1 MTAVLSVGA
10 AEHESFVAARGIMTA
25 ITQSV
30 DLDRRG
36 RVAVLTVDNPPV
48 NALSQHV
55 RQGLRDG
62 LAQAVADPE
71 ARAILIVCAG
81 RTFIAGA
88 DITEFGKPP
97 KEPPL
102 HEVLDRIEGS
112 PKPVIAAI
120 HGTALGGGL
129 EVTLA
134 CHYRVGARAAR
145 FGLPEVKLGILPG
158 AGGTQR
164 LPRVVGVAK
173 ALQMI
178 TSGDPITAAE
188 ALEQGLIDEIVDGDL
203 TAAGVAFA
211 EKVLNE
217 HRPLRKIRDMDDK
230 VAAARGKPE
239 IFAEFRKSIARQT
252 RGFRAPEGCVK
263 AVEAAV
269 NLPFAEGLK
278 RERELFLELINSPE
292 SKAQRYFFF
301 AEREAAKIPDVP
313 AETPAKDIKKAAVIG
328 AGTMGGGIAMN
339 FANVGIP
346 VTVVEVNQEAL
357 DRGLGIVRKNY
368 EATASRGRLT
378 PADVEKRMGL
388 IQGTTDWNAV
398 GDADI
403 VIEAVFEEMP
413 IKKEV
418 FAKLDGLA
426 KADAVLATN
435 TSTLDVDEI
444 ASATKRPESV
454 IGTHFFSPANVMRL
468 LENVRGAKTWKT
480 AVATAMAMGRRINK
494 VPVLVGV
501 CYGFVGN
508 RMLHQRGQQAEKLIL
523 EGAAPHQVDKVLT
536 DFGFP
541 MGPFA
546 MGDLAGL
553 DVGWRIRKGRGV
565 KSPVAD
571 RICELGRF
579 GQKTGSGYFKYEKGD
594 RTPIPDAEVEK
605 IIVDVSTQMG
615 ITRRAI
621 SDQEILQRLL
631 YPMVNEGAKILEEK
645 IAIRASDIDVIWVYG
660 YGWPVY
666 RGGPMF
672 WADQIGLRALRDKM
686 VEFQKASGD
695 AFWAPAQL
703 LNRLADE
710 GKGFT
715 GQA

>member
-1 MTAVLSVGA
+1 
-10 AEHESFVAARGIMTA
+10 MTA
-25 ITQSV
+25 ITPSV

-36 RVAVLTVDNPPV
+36 RIAVLTINNPPV

-62 LAQAVADPE
+62 VTQAIAD
-71 ARAILIVCAG
+71 AAVGAIVITCAG

-97 KEPPL
+97 REPGL
-102 HEVLDRIEGS
+102 HEVLDLIESS
-112 PKPVIAAI
+112 PKPVVAAV

-134 CHYRVGARAAR
+134 CHYRVGVRTAR
-145 FGLPEVKLGILPG
+145 FGLPEVKLGLLPG
-158 AGGTQR
+158 AGGTRR
-164 LPRVVGVAK
+164 LPRVVGVEK

-178 TSGDPITAAE
+178 VSGEPIGADAA
-188 ALEQGLIDEIVDGDL
+188 LNHGLIDAIVDGDL

-211 EKVLNE
+211 EKILSE
-217 HRPLRKIRDMDDK
+217 RRPLKKIRDLDDK
-230 VAAARGKPE
+230 LAAARGKPE
-239 IFAEFRKSIARQT
+239 VFADFRKSVARQT
-252 RGFRAPEGCVK
+252 RGFRAPESCIK

-269 NLPFAEGLK
+269 NLPFDQGIK
-278 RERELFLELINSPE
+278 RERELFVELLNSPE

-313 AETPAKDIKKAAVIG
+313 ADTPPREIKTAAVIG

-339 FANVGIP
+339 FANAGIP
-346 VTVVEVNQEAL
+346 VTVVEVTKEAL
-357 DRGLGIVRKNY
+357 DRGLAVVRKNY

-378 PADVEKRMGL
+378 AADVEKRMGL
-388 IQGTTDWNAV
+388 ITGTTDFKAV
-398 GDADI
+398 ADADI

-418 FAKLDGLA
+418 FAKLDA
-426 KADAVLATN
+426 ICKPDAVLATN

-454 IGTHFFSPANVMRL
+454 VGTHFFSPANVMRL
-468 LENVRGAKTWKT
+468 LENVRGAKSSKT
-480 AVATAMAMGRRINK
+480 AIATAMAVGRRIGK

-508 RMLHQRGQQAEKLIL
+508 RMLHQRGLQAEKLIL
-523 EGAAPHQVDKVLT
+523 EGAAPHQVDRVLT

-546 MGDLAGL
+546 MSDLAGL

-565 KSPVAD
+565 KAPVAD

-579 GQKTGSGYFKYEKGD
+579 GQKTGAGYFKYEKGD
-594 RTPIPDAEVEK
+594 RTPIPDLEVEK
-605 IIVDVSTQMG
+605 VIVDVATSMG

-621 SDQEILQRLL
+621 SGEEILQRLL
-631 YPMVNEGAKILEEK
+631 YPMVNEGAKILDEK
-645 IAIRASDIDVIWVYG
+645 IAIRPSDIDVIWVYG

-672 WADQIGLRALRDKM
+672 WADSIGLKALRDRLLEVKK
-686 VEFQKASGD
+686 QSGD
-695 AFWAPAQL
+695 AFWTPAPL
-703 LNRLADE
+703 LDRLASE
-710 GKGFT
+710 GKAFIG
-715 GQA
+715 

>member
-1 MTAVLSVGA
+1 
-10 AEHESFVAARGIMTA
+10 MTA
-25 ITQSV
+25 ITKSV

-36 RVAVLTVDNPPV
+36 RVAVITVNNPPV

-62 LAQAVADPE
+62 VTQAVAD
-71 ARAILIVCAG
+71 AGVGAIVIVCAG

-97 KEPPL
+97 AAPGL
-102 HEVLDRIEGS
+102 HEVLDLVEGS
-112 PKPVIAAI
+112 PKPVVAAI

-129 EVTLA
+129 EVALA
-134 CHYRVGARAAR
+134 CHYRVGVKDAR
-145 FGLPEVKLGILPG
+145 FGLPEVKLGLLPG

-164 LPRVVGVAK
+164 LPRVVGVEKGLA
-173 ALQMI
+173 MMV
-178 TSGDPITAAE
+178 SGDPIRADE
-188 ALEQGLIDEIVDGDL
+188 ALRSGLIDEIVEGDL
-203 TAAGVAFA
+203 AAAGVVFA

-217 HRPLRKIRDMDDK
+217 QRPLKKIRDLDDK
-230 VAAARGKPE
+230 VAAVRGKPE
-239 IFAEFRKSIARQT
+239 VFASFRQSVARQT
-252 RGFRAPEGCVK
+252 RGFRAPENIIK

-269 NLPFAEGLK
+269 GLPFAEGIK
-278 RERELFLELINSPE
+278 RERELFVELLGSPE
-292 SKAQRYFFF
+292 SRAQRYFFF

-313 AETPAKDIKKAAVIG
+313 ADTPVKDVKKAAVIG

-346 VTVVEVNQEAL
+346 VTVVEMNQENL

-368 EATASRGRLT
+368 EATASRGRMT
-378 PADVEKRMGL
+378 AADVEKRMGL
-388 IQGTTDWNAV
+388 IQGTTDWNTV
-398 GDADI
+398 RDADI
-403 VIEAVFEEMP
+403 IIEAVFEEMP

-426 KADAVLATN
+426 KPDAVLATN

-444 ASATKRPESV
+444 ASATTRPESV

-468 LENVRGAKTWKT
+468 LENVRGKKSSKST
-480 AVATAMAMGRRINK
+480 VATVMALGRRINK

-523 EGAAPHQVDKVLT
+523 EGALPHQVDKVLT

-594 RTPIPDAEVEK
+594 RTPIPDPDVEK
-605 IIVDVSTQMG
+605 IIVEVATEQG
-615 ITRRAI
+615 ITRRHI
-621 SDQEILQRLL
+621 TDEEILQRLL
-631 YPMVNEGAKILEEK
+631 YPMVNEGAKILDEK

-672 WADQIGLRALRDKM
+672 WADQIGLRALRDRM
-686 VEFQKASGD
+686 LEFQKATGD
-695 AFWAPAQL
+695 AFWTPAPL

-715 GQA
+715 GQ

>member
-1 MTAVLSVGA
+1 MAK
-10 AEHESFVAARGIMTA
+10 

-30 DLDRRG
+30 DLETRG

-55 RQGLRDG
+55 RKGLHDG
-62 LAQAVADPE
+62 IRQATADG
-71 ARAILIVCAG
+71 AVQAIVIACAG

-97 KEPPL
+97 AEPSL
-102 HEVLDRIEGS
+102 HSVLDLIEGS
-112 PKPVIAAI
+112 AKPVVAAI

-134 CHYRVGARAAR
+134 CHYRVGAKAAR

-164 LPRVVGVAK
+164 LPRVVGVEK
-173 ALQMI
+173 GLSMMV
-178 TSGDPITAAE
+178 SGDPIGADE
-188 ALEQGLIDEIVDGDL
+188 ALKAGLIDAIVDGDL
-203 TAAGVAFA
+203 AAAGVTFA
-211 EKVLNE
+211 EKVLDE
-217 HRPLRKIRDMDDK
+217 KRPLRKIRDLDDK
-230 VAAARGKPE
+230 LAAVRGKPE
-239 IFAEFRKSIARQT
+239 VFASFRKSIARQT
-252 RGFRAPEGCVK
+252 RGFRAPENIVK

-269 NLPFAEGLK
+269 SLPFDQGLK
-278 RERELFLELINSPE
+278 RERELFVELLNSSE

-313 AETPAKDIKKAAVIG
+313 ADTPTREIKKAAVIG

-339 FANVGIP
+339 FANAGIP
-346 VTVVEVNQEAL
+346 VTVIEMAQEAL

-368 EATASRGRLT
+368 EATAARGRLT
-378 PADVEKRMGL
+378 AADVEKRMGL
-388 IQGTTDWNAV
+388 ITGTTDFKAAA
-398 GDADI
+398 DADM
-403 VIEAVFEEMP
+403 VVEAVFEEMP
-413 IKKEV
+413 VKKEV
-418 FAKLDGLA
+418 FAKLDA
-426 KADAVLATN
+426 ICKPDAVLATN

-468 LENVRGAKTWKT
+468 LENVRGQKSSKTT
-480 AVATAMAMGRRINK
+480 VATAMTVGRRIGK

-508 RMLHQRGQQAEKLIL
+508 RMLHQRGLQAEKLIL
-523 EGAAPHQVDKVLT
+523 EGAAPHQVDRVLT
-536 DFGFP
+536 EFGFP

-546 MGDLAGL
+546 MSDLAGL
-553 DVGWRIRKGRGV
+553 DVGWRIRKGRGA
-565 KSPVAD
+565 KAPVAD

-579 GQKTGSGYFKYEKGD
+579 GQKTGAGYFKYEKGD
-594 RTPIPDAEVEK
+594 RTPVPDLEVEK
-605 IIVDVSTQMG
+605 IIVDVATSMG

-621 SDQEILQRLL
+621 SDEEILQRLL
-631 YPMVNEGAKILEEK
+631 YPMVNEGAKILDEK

-672 WADQIGLRALRDKM
+672 WADSIGLRALRDRLL
-686 VEFQKASGD
+686 EFKKQSGD
-695 AFWAPAQL
+695 AFWTPAPL
-703 LNRLADE
+703 LDRLATE
-710 GKGFT
+710 GKGLT
-715 GQA
+715 A

>member
-1 MTAVLSVGA
+1 
-10 AEHESFVAARGIMTA
+10 MTA

-30 DLDRRG
+30 DLERRG
-36 RVAVLTVDNPPV
+36 RVAVLSVNNPPV
-48 NALSQHV
+48 NALSHHV
-55 RQGLRDG
+55 RKGLHDG
-62 LAQAVADPE
+62 LTQAIGDASVQ
-71 ARAILIVCAG
+71 AIVIVCAG

-97 KEPPL
+97 APPSL
-102 HEVLDRIEGS
+102 HDMLGLIESS
-112 PKPVIAAI
+112 PKPVVAAV

-134 CHYRVGARAAR
+134 CHYRIGVKDAR
-145 FGLPEVKLGILPG
+145 FGLPEVKLGLLPG

-164 LPRVVGVAK
+164 LPRVVGVEK
-173 ALQMI
+173 ALSMMV
-178 TSGDPITAAE
+178 SGDPIRADE
-188 ALEQGLIDEIVDGDL
+188 ALRSGLIDEIVDGDL
-203 TAAGVAFA
+203 AAAGIAFA

-217 HRPLRKIRDMDDK
+217 KRPLKKIRDLDDK
-230 VAAARGKPE
+230 LAAVRGKPE
-239 IFAEFRKSIARQT
+239 VFAEFRKSIARQT
-252 RGFRAPEGCVK
+252 RGFRAPENIVK

-269 NLPFAEGLK
+269 SLPFDAGIT
-278 RERELFLELINSPE
+278 RERELFAELLTSPE

-313 AETPAKDIKKAAVIG
+313 ADTAPKDIKRAAVIG

-346 VTVVEVNQEAL
+346 VTVVEMAKDAL

-368 EATASRGRLT
+368 EATAAKGRLK
-378 PADVEKRMGL
+378 PEDVEKRMGL
-388 IQGTTDWNAV
+388 IKGTTDWSEIK
-398 GDADI
+398 DADI

-413 IKKEV
+413 VKKEV
-418 FAKLDGLA
+418 FAKLDALA
-426 KADAVLATN
+426 KPDAVLATN
-435 TSTLDVDEI
+435 TSTLDVNEI
-444 ASATKRPESV
+444 ASATKRPEAV

-468 LENVRGAKTWKT
+468 LENVRGTKTSKT
-480 AVATAMAMGRRINK
+480 AIATAMAIGRRINK

-508 RMLHQRGQQAEKLIL
+508 RMLHQRGIQAEKLIL
-523 EGAAPHQVDKVLT
+523 EGALPHNVDRVLY

-553 DVGWRIRKGRGV
+553 DVGWRIRKGRGA

-579 GQKTGSGYFKYEKGD
+579 GQKTGAGYYKYDEK
-594 RTPIPDAEVEK
+594 RNPTPDPDVEK
-605 IIVDVSTQMG
+605 IIVDVATEMG
-615 ITRRAI
+615 ITRRHI
-621 SDQEILQRLL
+621 SDEEILQRLL

-672 WADQIGLRALRDKM
+672 WADSIGLKALRDRI
-686 VEFQKASGD
+686 VEFQKTTGD
-695 AFWAPAQL
+695 PFWTPAPL
-703 LNRLADE
+703 LNRLADA

-715 GQA
+715 G

>member
-1 MTAVLSVGA
+1 
-10 AEHESFVAARGIMTA
+10 MTA

-36 RVAVLTVDNPPV
+36 RVAVLTVNNPPV

-62 LAQAVADPE
+62 LQQALAD
-71 ARAILIVCAG
+71 ASVGAIVIVCAG

-97 KEPPL
+97 REPGL
-102 HEVLDRIEGS
+102 HEVLELIESS
-112 PKPVIAAI
+112 PKPVVAAV

-134 CHYRVGARAAR
+134 CHYRIGVKDAR
-145 FGLPEVKLGILPG
+145 FGLPEVKLGLLPG

-164 LPRVVGVAK
+164 LPRVVGVEK
-173 ALQMI
+173 ALQMMV
-178 TSGDPITAAE
+178 SGDPIRADE
-188 ALEQGLIDEIVDGDL
+188 ALRAGLIDELADGDL

-211 EKVLNE
+211 DKVLNDK
-217 HRPLRKIRDMDDK
+217 RPLKKIRDLDDK
-230 VAAARGKPE
+230 LAAVRGKPE
-239 IFAEFRKSIARQT
+239 VFANFRKSVARQI
-252 RGFRAPEGCVK
+252 RGFRAPENVIK

-269 NLPFAEGLK
+269 SLPFEQGLK
-278 RERELFLELINSPE
+278 RERELFTELLNSPE

-313 AETPAKDIKKAAVIG
+313 ADTPSKEIKKAAVIG

-346 VTVVEVNQEAL
+346 VTVVEVAKDAL
-357 DRGLGIVRKNY
+357 ERGLGVVRKNY
-368 EATASRGRLT
+368 EATAAKGRLK
-378 PADVEKRMGL
+378 PEDVDKRMGL
-388 IQGTTDWNAV
+388 ITGTTDFNAIR
-398 GDADI
+398 DADI

-413 IKKEV
+413 VKKEV
-418 FAKLDGLA
+418 FAKLDAVA
-426 KADAVLATN
+426 KPDAVLATN
-435 TSTLDVDEI
+435 TSTLDVNEI
-444 ASATKRPESV
+444 ASATRRPESV

-468 LENVRGAKTWKT
+468 LENVRGAKSSKT
-480 AVATAMAMGRRINK
+480 TIATAMAVGRRIGK

-508 RMLHQRGQQAEKLIL
+508 RMLHQRGLQAERLIL
-523 EGAAPHQVDKVLT
+523 EGALPHQVDKVLT

-553 DVGWRIRKGRGV
+553 DVGWRIRKGRGA

-579 GQKTGSGYFKYEKGD
+579 GQKTGAGYYRYEKGD
-594 RTPIPDAEVEK
+594 RTPIPDADVEK
-605 IIVDVSTQMG
+605 IIVDVATAQG
-615 ITRRAI
+615 ITRRPI
-621 SDQEILQRLL
+621 SDQEILERLL
-631 YPMVNEGAKILEEK
+631 YPMVNEGAKILQEK

-672 WADQIGLRALRDKM
+672 WADQIGLKTVRDKLL
-686 VEFQKASGD
+686 EYQKSSGD
-695 AFWAPAQL
+695 AFWTPAPL
-703 LNRLADE
+703 LARLADQ
-710 GKGFT
+710 GKGFLD
-715 GQA
+715 A

>member
-1 MTAVLSVGA
+1 
-10 AEHESFVAARGIMTA
+10 MTA

-36 RVAVLTVDNPPV
+36 RVAVLTVNNPPV

-62 LAQAVADPE
+62 LKQAAADGGVA
-71 ARAILIVCAG
+71 AIVITCAG

-97 KEPPL
+97 KEPSL
-102 HEVLDRIEGS
+102 HEVLDLIESS
-112 PKPVIAAI
+112 PKPVVAAI

-134 CHYRVGARAAR
+134 CHYRVGAKTAR

-164 LPRVVGVAK
+164 LPRVVGVPK
-173 ALQMI
+173 ALSMI
-178 TSGDPITAAE
+178 VSGDPIGADE
-188 ALEQGLIDEIVDGDL
+188 ALKAGLIDEIVEGDL
-203 TAAGVAFA
+203 TAAAVTFA
-211 EKVLNE
+211 EKVVSE
-217 HRPLRKIRDMDDK
+217 KRPLKKIRDLDEK
-230 VAAARGKPE
+230 VAAVRGKPE
-239 IFAEFRKSIARQT
+239 IFAEFRKSVARQT
-252 RGFRAPEGCVK
+252 RGFRAPENCIK

-269 NLPFAEGLK
+269 NLPFDQGLK
-278 RERELFLELINSPE
+278 RERELFQELITSPE

-313 AETPAKDIKKAAVIG
+313 ADTKSRDIQKAAVLG

-339 FANVGIP
+339 FANAGIP
-346 VTVVEVNQEAL
+346 VTVVEVAQEAL
-357 DRGLGIVRKNY
+357 DRGLGVVRKNY

-378 PADVEKRMGL
+378 MPDVEKRMGL
-388 IQGTTDWNAV
+388 ISGTTDWSKIA
-398 GDADI
+398 DADI
-403 VIEAVFEEMP
+403 VVEAVFEEMP

-418 FAKLDGLA
+418 FAKIDGIC
-426 KADAVLATN
+426 KPGAVLATN

-444 ASATKRPESV
+444 ASATKRPEDV
-454 IGTHFFSPANVMRL
+454 IGMHFFSPANVMRL
-468 LENVRGAKTWKT
+468 LEVVRGKKSAKD
-480 AVATAMAMGRRINK
+480 VIATAMGVGRRIAK

-508 RMLHQRGQQAEKLIL
+508 RMLHQRGREAEKLIL
-523 EGAAPHQVDKVLT
+523 EGALPHEVDRVLT

-553 DVGWRIRKGRGV
+553 DVGWRIRKGKGV
-565 KSPVAD
+565 KSAVAD

-579 GQKTGSGYFKYEKGD
+579 GQKTGAGYFRYEKGD
-594 RTPIPDAEVEK
+594 RTPIPDPDVEK
-605 IIVDVSTQMG
+605 IIVEVASEQG
-615 ITRRAI
+615 ILRRKIGEA
-621 SDQEILQRLL
+621 EILARLL

-672 WADQIGLRALRDKM
+672 WADQVGLKTIRDRMNEWRKTQG
-686 VEFQKASGD
+686 EE
-695 AFWAPAQL
+695 WTPAPL
-703 LNRLADE
+703 LDRLASE
-710 GKGFT
+710 GKTFT
-715 GQA
+715 GA

>member
-1 MTAVLSVGA
+1 
-10 AEHESFVAARGIMTA
+10 MTA

-36 RVAVLTVDNPPV
+36 RVAVLTVNNPPV
-48 NALSQHV
+48 NALSHHV
-55 RQGLRDG
+55 RKGLHDGLR
-62 LAQAVADPE
+62 QAIAD
-71 ARAILIVCAG
+71 AGSQAIVIVCGG

-97 KEPPL
+97 TPPSL
-102 HEVLDRIEGS
+102 HDVLDVIESS

-134 CHYRVGARAAR
+134 CHYRVGVKDAR
-145 FGLPEVKLGILPG
+145 FGLPEVKLGLLPG

-164 LPRVVGVAK
+164 LPRVVGVEK
-173 ALQMI
+173 ALAMMV
-178 TSGDPITAAE
+178 SGDPIRADE
-188 ALEQGLIDEIVDGDL
+188 ALRHGLIDEIVDGDL
-203 TAAGVAFA
+203 GAAGVAFA

-217 HRPLRKIRDMDDK
+217 KRPLKKIRDLDDK
-230 VAAARGKPE
+230 LAAVRSKPE
-239 IFAEFRKSIARQT
+239 VFAEFRKSIARQT
-252 RGFRAPEGCVK
+252 RGFRAPENIVK

-269 NLPFAEGLK
+269 SLPFEAGLK
-278 RERELFLELINSPE
+278 RERELFAELLTSAE

-313 AETPAKDIKKAAVIG
+313 ADTPTKEIKKAAVIG

-346 VTVVEVNQEAL
+346 VTVVEMAQDAL
-357 DRGLGIVRKNY
+357 DRGLGVVRKNY
-368 EATASRGRLT
+368 EATAAKGRLK
-378 PADVEKRMGL
+378 PEDVTKRMGL
-388 IQGTTDWNAV
+388 IHGTTDWNELR
-398 GDADI
+398 DADI
-403 VIEAVFEEMP
+403 IIEAVFEEMP
-413 IKKEV
+413 VKKEV
-418 FAKLDGLA
+418 FAKLDALA
-426 KADAVLATN
+426 KPDAVLATN

-454 IGTHFFSPANVMRL
+454 VGTHFFSPANVMRL
-468 LENVRGAKTWKT
+468 LENVRGAKSSKT
-480 AVATAMAMGRRINK
+480 AIATAMSIGRRINK

-508 RMLHQRGQQAEKLIL
+508 RMLHQRGIQAEKLIL
-523 EGAAPHQVDKVLT
+523 EGALPHHVDRVLY

-553 DVGWRIRKGRGV
+553 DVGWRIRKGRGA

-579 GQKTGSGYFKYEKGD
+579 GQKTGAGYYKYDDK
-594 RTPIPDAEVEK
+594 RNPTPDPEVEK
-605 IIVDVSTQMG
+605 IIVDVATELG
-615 ITRRAI
+615 ITRRHI
-621 SDQEILQRLL
+621 GDEEILQRLL

-645 IAIRASDIDVIWVYG
+645 KATRASDIDVIWVYG

-672 WADQIGLRALRDKM
+672 WADSIGLKPLRDRM
-686 VEFQKASGD
+686 LEFQKATGD
-695 AFWAPAQL
+695 AFWTPAPL
-703 LNRLADE
+703 LNRLADA

-715 GQA
+715 GS

>member
-1 MTAVLSVGA
+1 
-10 AEHESFVAARGIMTA
+10 MTA
-25 ITQSV
+25 ITRSV

-36 RVAVLTVDNPPV
+36 RVAVITVNNPPV

-62 LAQAVADPE
+62 VTQAVAD
-71 ARAILIVCAG
+71 AGVGAIVIVCAG

-97 KEPPL
+97 AAPGL
-102 HEVLDRIEGS
+102 HEVLDLIESS
-112 PKPVIAAI
+112 PKPVVAAV

-134 CHYRVGARAAR
+134 CHYRIGVKDAR
-145 FGLPEVKLGILPG
+145 FGLPEVKLGLLPG

-164 LPRVVGVAK
+164 LPRVVGVEKGLA
-173 ALQMI
+173 MMV
-178 TSGDPITAAE
+178 SGDPIRADE
-188 ALEQGLIDEIVDGDL
+188 ALRSGLIDEIVEGDL
-203 TAAGVAFA
+203 TAAGGAFA

-217 HRPLRKIRDMDDK
+217 QRPLKKIRDLDDK
-230 VAAARGKPE
+230 VAAVRGKPE
-239 IFAEFRKSIARQT
+239 VFASFRKSVARQT
-252 RGFRAPEGCVK
+252 RGFRAPENIIK

-269 NLPFAEGLK
+269 SLPFAEGLK
-278 RERELFLELINSPE
+278 RERELFVELLGSPE
-292 SKAQRYFFF
+292 SRAQRYFFF

-313 AETPAKDIKKAAVIG
+313 ADTPVKDVKRAAVIG

-346 VTVVEVNQEAL
+346 VTVVEMNQENL
-357 DRGLGIVRKNY
+357 DRGLGVVRKNY
-368 EATASRGRLT
+368 EATASRGRMT
-378 PADVEKRMGL
+378 AADVEKRMGL
-388 IQGTTDWNAV
+388 IQGTTDWNKV
-398 GDADI
+398 RDADI
-403 VIEAVFEEMP
+403 IIEAVFEEMP

-426 KADAVLATN
+426 RPDAVLATN

-444 ASATKRPESV
+444 ASATTRPESV

-468 LENVRGAKTWKT
+468 LENVRGKKSSKST
-480 AVATAMAMGRRINK
+480 VATVMALGRRINK

-523 EGAAPHQVDKVLT
+523 EGALPHQVDKVLT

-553 DVGWRIRKGRGV
+553 DVGWRIRKGRGA

-594 RTPIPDAEVEK
+594 RTPIPDPDVEK
-605 IIVDVSTQMG
+605 IIVEVATEQG
-615 ITRRAI
+615 ITRRHI
-621 SDQEILQRLL
+621 TDEEILQRLL
-631 YPMVNEGAKILEEK
+631 YPMVNEGAKILDEK

-672 WADQIGLRALRDKM
+672 WADQIGLRALRDRM
-686 VEFQKASGD
+686 LEFQKATGD
-695 AFWAPAQL
+695 AFWTPAPL
-703 LNRLADE
+703 LSRLADE

-715 GQA
+715 GQ

>member
-1 MTAVLSVGA
+1 MTATS
-10 AEHESFVAARGIMTA
+10 
-25 ITQSV
+25 QSV

-36 RVAVLTVDNPPV
+36 RVAVLTVNNPPV

-62 LAQAVADPE
+62 LTQAVADGGV
-71 ARAILIVCAG
+71 AAIVITCAG
-81 RTFIAGA
+81 RTFVAGA

-97 KEPPL
+97 KEPGL
-102 HEVLDRIEGS
+102 HEVLDLIEGS
-112 PKPVIAAI
+112 PKPVVAAI

-134 CHYRVGARAAR
+134 CHYRVAVKAAR
-145 FGLPEVKLGILPG
+145 LGLPEVKLGLLPG

-164 LPRVVGVAK
+164 LPRVVGVQK
-173 ALQMI
+173 ALSMI
-178 TSGDPITAAE
+178 VSGDPIGADE
-188 ALEQGLIDEIVDGDL
+188 ALKVGLIDEIVDGDL

-211 EKVLNE
+211 EKIVAE
-217 HRPLRKIRDMDDK
+217 KRPLKKIRDLDDK
-230 VAAARGKPE
+230 IAAVRGKPE
-239 IFAEFRKSIARQT
+239 VFAEFRKSVARQT
-252 RGFRAPEGCVK
+252 RGFRAPENCIK

-269 NLPFAEGLK
+269 NLPFDQGLK
-278 RERELFLELINSPE
+278 RERELFQELITSPE

-313 AETPAKDIKKAAVIG
+313 ADTPPKDVKKAAVIG

-339 FANVGIP
+339 FANAGIP
-346 VTVVEVNQEAL
+346 VTVVEVAQDAL
-357 DRGLGIVRKNY
+357 DRGIGIVRKNY
-368 EATASRGRLT
+368 EATASRGRIT
-378 PADVEKRMGL
+378 QADVEKRMGL
-388 IQGTTDWNAV
+388 ITGTTDFNAV
-398 GDADI
+398 RDADI
-403 VIEAVFEEMP
+403 IIEAVFEEMP

-426 KADAVLATN
+426 KPDAVLATN

-468 LENVRGAKTWKT
+468 LENVRGKKSSKTT
-480 AVATAMAMGRRINK
+480 IATAMTIGRRIGK

-501 CYGFVGN
+501 CHGFVGN
-508 RMLHQRGQQAEKLIL
+508 RMLHQRGAQAEKLIL
-523 EGAAPHQVDKVLT
+523 EGALPHQVDKVLT
-536 DFGFP
+536 DFGLP

-546 MGDLAGL
+546 MSDMAGL
-553 DVGWRIRKGRGV
+553 DVGWRIRKGRGMT
-565 KSPVAD
+565 SAVAD

-579 GQKTGSGYFKYEKGD
+579 GQKTGAGYYRYEGGD
-594 RTPIPDAEVEK
+594 RTPIPDMDVEK
-605 IIVDVSTQMG
+605 IIVDVATTMG
-615 ITRRAI
+615 ITRRHL
-621 SDQEILQRLL
+621 SDEEILQRLL

-672 WADQIGLRALRDKM
+672 WADQIGLRAFRDRM
-686 VEFQKASGD
+686 LEFKQASGD
-695 AFWAPAQL
+695 DFWTPAPL
-703 LNRLADE
+703 LDRLANE
-710 GKGFT
+710 GKGFVN
-715 GQA
+715 A

>member
-1 MTAVLSVGA
+1 MAK
-10 AEHESFVAARGIMTA
+10 

-30 DLDRRG
+30 DLGTRG
-36 RVAVLTVDNPPV
+36 RVVVLTVDNPPV

-55 RQGLRDG
+55 RKGLHDG
-62 LAQAVADPE
+62 IKQAIADG
-71 ARAILIVCAG
+71 AVQAIVIVCSG

-97 KEPPL
+97 TEPSL
-102 HEVLDRIEGS
+102 HSVLDMIEGS
-112 PKPVIAAI
+112 PKPVVSAI

-134 CHYRVGARAAR
+134 CHYRVGVKSAR
-145 FGLPEVKLGILPG
+145 FGLPEVKLGLLPG

-164 LPRVVGVAK
+164 LPRVVGPQK

-178 TSGDPITAAE
+178 VSGDPIGADE
-188 ALEQGLIDEIVDGDL
+188 ALRVGLIDEIVDGDDL

-211 EKVLNE
+211 ERILSE
-217 HRPLRKIRDMDDK
+217 RRPLRKIRDLDAK
-230 VAAARGKPE
+230 IAPARGKPE
-239 IFAEFRKSIARQT
+239 IFAEFRKSVARQT
-252 RGFRAPEGCVK
+252 RGFRAPENCIK

-269 NLPFAEGLK
+269 NLPFAEGIK
-278 RERELFLELINSPE
+278 RERELFVELLSSPE

-313 AETPAKDIKKAAVIG
+313 ADTPAKDIKKAAVIG

-339 FANVGIP
+339 FANAGIP
-346 VTVVEVNQEAL
+346 VTVVEVAPEAL
-357 DRGLGIVRKNY
+357 ERGLGLVRKNY

-378 PADVEKRMGL
+378 PADVDKRMGL
-388 IQGTTDWNAV
+388 ITGTTDFKAV
-398 GDADI
+398 ADADI

-418 FAKLDGLA
+418 FAKLDA
-426 KADAVLATN
+426 ICKPDAVLATN

-454 IGTHFFSPANVMRL
+454 VGTHFFSPANVMRL
-468 LENVRGAKTWKT
+468 LENVRGKKSSKTT
-480 AVATAMAMGRRINK
+480 IATAMSVGRRIGK

-508 RMLHQRGQQAEKLIL
+508 RMLHQRGLQAEKLIL
-523 EGAAPHQVDKVLT
+523 EGAAPHQVDRVLT

-565 KSPVAD
+565 KAPVAD

-579 GQKTGSGYFKYEKGD
+579 GQKTGAGYFKYEKGD
-594 RTPIPDAEVEK
+594 RTPIPDPEVEK
-605 IIVDVSTQMG
+605 IIVDVATSMG
-615 ITRRAI
+615 ITRRPI
-621 SDQEILQRLL
+621 GDDEILQRLL
-631 YPMVNEGAKILEEK
+631 YPMVNEGAQILEEK

-672 WADQIGLRALRDKM
+672 WADSIGLKTLRDRLLGFKK
-686 VEFQKASGD
+686 QSGD
-695 AFWAPAQL
+695 AFWTPAPL
-703 LNRLADE
+703 LDRLANE

-715 GQA
+715 G

>member
-1 MTAVLSVGA
+1 MAK
-10 AEHESFVAARGIMTA
+10 

-30 DLDRRG
+30 DLAGHG

-55 RQGLRDG
+55 RKGLHDG
-62 LAQAVADPE
+62 IKQATADG
-71 ARAILIVCAG
+71 AVQAIVIVCAG

-97 KEPPL
+97 SEPSL
-102 HEVLDRIEGS
+102 HVVLDLIEGS
-112 PKPVIAAI
+112 PKPVVSAI

-134 CHYRVGARAAR
+134 CHYRVGVKGAR
-145 FGLPEVKLGILPG
+145 FGLPEVKLGLLPG

-164 LPRVVGVAK
+164 LPRVVGVEK
-173 ALQMI
+173 GLQMMV
-178 TSGDPITAAE
+178 SGDPIGADE
-188 ALEQGLIDEIVDGDL
+188 ALRVGLIDEIVDGDL
-203 TAAGVAFA
+203 ATAGVAFA
-211 EKVLNE
+211 EKVLDE
-217 HRPLRKIRDMDDK
+217 KRPLRKIRDLTDK
-230 VAAARGKPE
+230 IAAARSKPE
-239 IFAEFRKSIARQT
+239 IFAEFRKSVARQT
-252 RGFRAPEGCVK
+252 RGFRAPENIVK

-269 NLPFAEGLK
+269 SLPFDQGIK
-278 RERELFLELINSPE
+278 RERELFVELLNSPE

-313 AETPAKDIKKAAVIG
+313 ADTPAKEIKKAAVIG

-339 FANVGIP
+339 FANAGIP
-346 VTVVEVNQEAL
+346 VTVVEVAQEAL

-368 EATASRGRLT
+368 EATAARGRLT

-388 IQGTTDWNAV
+388 ITGSVDFKAAA
-398 GDADI
+398 DADI

-413 IKKEV
+413 IKQEV
-418 FAKLDGLA
+418 FARLDA
-426 KADAVLATN
+426 VCKADAVLATN

-468 LENVRGAKTWKT
+468 LENVRGRKSSKTT
-480 AVATAMAMGRRINK
+480 IATAMTVGRRIGK

-508 RMLHQRGQQAEKLIL
+508 RMLHQRGLQAEKLIL
-523 EGAAPHQVDKVLT
+523 EGAAPHQVDRVLT

-565 KSPVAD
+565 KAPVAD

-579 GQKTGSGYFKYEKGD
+579 GQKTGAGYFKYEKGD
-594 RTPIPDAEVEK
+594 RTPIPDLEVEK
-605 IIVDVSTQMG
+605 IIVDVATSMG

-621 SDQEILQRLL
+621 SDEEILQRLL
-631 YPMVNEGAKILEEK
+631 YPMVNEGAKILDEK
-645 IAIRASDIDVIWVYG
+645 IAIRPSDVDVIWVYG

-672 WADQIGLRALRDKM
+672 WADSIGLKALRDRLL
-686 VEFQKASGD
+686 EFKKQSGD
-695 AFWAPAQL
+695 AFWTPAPL
-703 LNRLADE
+703 LDRLATT
-710 GKGFT
+710 GRGFIS
-715 GQA
+715 

>member
-1 MTAVLSVGA
+1 MS
-10 AEHESFVAARGIMTA
+10 A

-36 RVAVLTVDNPPV
+36 SIALLTVNNPPV

-55 RQGLRDG
+55 RQGLNEG
-62 LAQAVADPE
+62 LKQAVADS
-71 ARAILIVCAG
+71 AVKAIVITCAG

-97 KEPPL
+97 AEPGL
-102 HEVLDRIEGS
+102 HAVLNVIEGS
-112 PKPVIAAI
+112 SKPVVAAI

-129 EVTLA
+129 EVALA
-134 CHYRVGARAAR
+134 CHYRVGVKNAR
-145 FGLPEVKLGILPG
+145 FGLPEVKLGLLPG

-164 LPRVVGVAK
+164 LPRVVGAQK

-178 TSGDPITAAE
+178 VSGDPIGAPE
-188 ALEQGLIDEIVDGDL
+188 ALKVGLIDEMADGDH
-203 TAAGVAFA
+203 TAAAIAFA
-211 EKVLNE
+211 EKVVAE
-217 HRPLRKIRDMDDK
+217 KRPLRKIRDLTDK
-230 VAAARGKPE
+230 IAEAKSKPE
-239 IFAEFRKSIARQT
+239 IFSEFRKANARAM
-252 RGFRAPEGCVK
+252 RGFRAPENCIK

-269 NLPFAEGLK
+269 NLPFDEGIK
-278 RERELFLELINSPE
+278 RERELFGELLTSPE
-292 SKAQRYFFF
+292 SRAQRYFFF

-313 AETPAKDIKKAAVIG
+313 ATTPTRPIRKAAVLG

-346 VTVVEVNQEAL
+346 VTVVEMAQEAL

-378 PADVEKRMGL
+378 MDDVEKRMAL
-388 IQGTTDWNAV
+388 IKGTTDWSQIK
-398 GDADI
+398 DADI
-403 VIEAVFEEMP
+403 VVEAVFEEMP
-413 IKKEV
+413 VKKEV

-426 KADAVLATN
+426 KPDAVLATN
-435 TSTLDVDEI
+435 TSTLDVNEI

-454 IGTHFFSPANVMRL
+454 IGMHFFSPANVMRL
-468 LENVRGAKTWKT
+468 LENVRGVKSSPTT
-480 AVATAMAMGRRINK
+480 IQTAMTVGRRIAK

-508 RMLHQRGQQAEKLIL
+508 RMLHQRGTQAEKLLL
-523 EGAAPHQVDKVLT
+523 EGALPHQVDRVLA
-536 DFGFP
+536 DFGLP

-546 MGDLAGL
+546 MSDLAGL

-565 KSPVAD
+565 RSEVAD

-579 GQKTGSGYFKYEKGD
+579 GQKTGAGYYRYEKGD
-594 RTPIPDAEVEK
+594 RTPIPDTTVEK
-605 IIVDVSTQMG
+605 IITDVSTELG
-615 ITRRAI
+615 ITRRPI
-621 SDQEILQRLL
+621 SDEEILQRLL

-672 WADQIGLRALRDKM
+672 WADQIGLKSLRDRM
-686 VEFQKASGD
+686 LEFKRKTGD
-695 AFWAPAQL
+695 DFWTPAPL
-703 LNRLADE
+703 LARLADA
-710 GKGFT
+710 GKGFLDK
-715 GQA
+715 

>member
-1 MTAVLSVGA
+1 
-10 AEHESFVAARGIMTA
+10 MTA
-25 ITQSV
+25 ITRSV

-55 RQGLRDG
+55 RQGLLEG
-62 LAQAVADPE
+62 VKQAIAD
-71 ARAILIVCAG
+71 AAVSAIVITCGG

-97 KEPPL
+97 AAPGL
-102 HEVLDRIEGS
+102 LEVLDLVESS
-112 PKPVIAAI
+112 PKPVVAAV

-134 CHYRVGARAAR
+134 CHYRVGVKDAR
-145 FGLPEVKLGILPG
+145 FGLPEVKLGLLPG

-164 LPRVVGVAK
+164 LPRVVGVEK
-173 ALQMI
+173 ALSMI
-178 TSGDPITAAE
+178 VSGDPIRADD
-188 ALEQGLIDEIVDGDL
+188 ALKHGLIDEIVEGDL

-211 EKVLNE
+211 EKVLAE
-217 HRPLRKIRDMDDK
+217 RRPLKKIRDLDDK
-230 VAAARGKPE
+230 LATVRGKPE
-239 IFAEFRKSIARQT
+239 VFASFRKSVARQT
-252 RGFRAPEGCVK
+252 RGFRAPENCIK

-269 NLPFAEGLK
+269 TLPFAEGLK
-278 RERELFLELINSPE
+278 RERELFLELLNSAE

-313 AETPAKDIKKAAVIG
+313 ADTPVKDVRKAAVIG

-346 VTVVEVNQEAL
+346 VTVVEMSQEAL
-357 DRGLGIVRKNY
+357 DRGLGVVRKNY

-378 PADVEKRMGL
+378 AADVDKRMGL
-388 IQGTTDWNAV
+388 IQGTTEWNEIR
-398 GDADI
+398 DADI
-403 VIEAVFEEMP
+403 IIEAVFEEMP
-413 IKKEV
+413 IKKQV

-426 KADAVLATN
+426 KPDAVLATN

-444 ASATKRPESV
+444 ASATTRPASV

-468 LENVRGAKTWKT
+468 LENVRGAKSSKST
-480 AVATAMAMGRRINK
+480 VATVMTLGRRINK

-523 EGAAPHQVDKVLT
+523 EGALPHQVDKVLT

-565 KSPVAD
+565 KAPVAD

-579 GQKTGSGYFKYEKGD
+579 GQKTGSGYFRYEKGD
-594 RTPIPDAEVEK
+594 RTPIPDPEVEK
-605 IIVDVSTQMG
+605 IIVDVATEQG
-615 ITRRAI
+615 ITRRHI
-621 SDQEILQRLL
+621 TDEEILQRLL
-631 YPMVNEGAKILEEK
+631 YPMANEGAKILDEK

-672 WADQIGLRALRDKM
+672 WADQIGLRSVRDTM
-686 VEFQKASGD
+686 LAFHKATGD
-695 AFWAPAQL
+695 AFWTPAPL
-703 LNRLADE
+703 LARLADE

-715 GQA
+715 GQ

>member
-1 MTAVLSVGA
+1 
-10 AEHESFVAARGIMTA
+10 MTA

-30 DLDRRG
+30 ALDRRG
-36 RVAVLTVDNPPV
+36 RIALLTVDNAPV

-55 RQGLRDG
+55 RQGLHEGMKQATAD
-62 LAQAVADPE
+62 AQVQ
-71 ARAILIVCAG
+71 AIVLTCAG

-97 KEPPL
+97 ADPSL
-102 HEVLDRIEGS
+102 HTVLELIEGS
-112 PKPVIAAI
+112 PKPVVAAV

-129 EVTLA
+129 EVALA
-134 CHYRVGARAAR
+134 CHYRVGAKGAR
-145 FGLPEVKLGILPG
+145 FGLPEVKLGLLPG

-164 LPRVVGVAK
+164 LPRVVGVQK
-173 ALQMI
+173 ALAMI
-178 TSGDPITAAE
+178 VSGDPIGAPA
-188 ALEQGLIDEIVDGDL
+188 ALESGLIDEMTDGDH
-203 TAAGVAFA
+203 TAAAIAFA

-217 HRPLRKIRDMDDK
+217 KRPLRKIRELDDRIGEAK
-230 VAAARGKPE
+230 GKPE
-239 IFAEFRKSIARQT
+239 IFAEFRKANARAM
-252 RGFRAPEGCVK
+252 RGFRAPESCVK

-269 NLPFAEGLK
+269 NLPFDQGLR
-278 RERELFLELINSPE
+278 RERELFVDLLNSAE

-313 AETPAKDIKKAAVIG
+313 ADTPAREIRKAAVIG

-346 VTVVEVNQEAL
+346 VTIVEVAQDAL

-378 PADVEKRMGL
+378 MEGVEKRMGL
-388 IQGTTDWNAV
+388 LKGTTDWNAIK
-398 GDADI
+398 DADI

-418 FAKLDGLA
+418 FAKLDAIA
-426 KADAVLATN
+426 KPDAVLATN

-454 IGTHFFSPANVMRL
+454 IGMHFFSPANVMRL
-468 LENVRGAKTWKT
+468 LENVRGAKSSKT
-480 AVATAMAMGRRINK
+480 TVATAMAIGRRIGK

-508 RMLHQRGQQAEKLIL
+508 RMLHQRGIQAEKLLL
-523 EGAAPHQVDKVLT
+523 EGALPHQVDKVLT

-565 KSPVAD
+565 RSEVAD

-579 GQKTGSGYFKYEKGD
+579 GQKTGSGYYRYEKGD
-594 RTPIPDAEVEK
+594 RTPIPDPDVEK
-605 IIVDVSTQMG
+605 IIVDVSTTMG
-615 ITRRAI
+615 VTRRPI
-621 SDQEILQRLL
+621 SDEEILQRLL

-645 IAIRASDIDVIWVYG
+645 IAIRASDIDVVWVYG

-672 WADQIGLRALRDKM
+672 WADQIGLKAVRDRM
-686 VEFQKASGD
+686 LEFQRRTGD
-695 AFWAPAQL
+695 AFWTPAPRLA
-703 LNRLADE
+703 RLADA
-710 GKGFT
+710 GKGFLDK
-715 GQA
+715 

>member
-1 MTAVLSVGA
+1 MAK
-10 AEHESFVAARGIMTA
+10 

-30 DLDRRG
+30 DLGTRG
-36 RVAVLTVDNPPV
+36 RVVVLTVDNPPV

-55 RQGLRDG
+55 RKGLQDG
-62 LAQAVADPE
+62 IKQAIADG
-71 ARAILIVCAG
+71 AVQAIVIVCSG

-97 KEPPL
+97 TEPSL
-102 HEVLDRIEGS
+102 HSVLDMIEGS
-112 PKPVIAAI
+112 PKPVVSAI

-134 CHYRVGARAAR
+134 CHYRVGVKSAR
-145 FGLPEVKLGILPG
+145 FGLPEVKLGLLPG

-164 LPRVVGVAK
+164 LPRVVGPQK

-178 TSGDPITAAE
+178 VSGDPIGADE
-188 ALEQGLIDEIVDGDL
+188 ALRVGLIDEIVDGDDL

-211 EKVLNE
+211 ERILSE
-217 HRPLRKIRDMDDK
+217 RRPLRKIRDLDAK
-230 VAAARGKPE
+230 IAPARGKPE
-239 IFAEFRKSIARQT
+239 IFAEFRKSVARQT
-252 RGFRAPEGCVK
+252 RGFRAPENCIK

-269 NLPFAEGLK
+269 NLPFAEGIK
-278 RERELFLELINSPE
+278 RERELFVELLSSPE

-313 AETPAKDIKKAAVIG
+313 ADTPAKDIKKAAVIG

-339 FANVGIP
+339 FANAGIP
-346 VTVVEVNQEAL
+346 VTVVEVAPEAL
-357 DRGLGIVRKNY
+357 ERGLGLVRKNY

-378 PADVEKRMGL
+378 PADVDKRMGL
-388 IQGTTDWNAV
+388 ITGTTDFKAV
-398 GDADI
+398 ADADI

-418 FAKLDGLA
+418 FAKLDA
-426 KADAVLATN
+426 ICKPDAVLATN

-444 ASATKRPESV
+444 ALATKRPESV
-454 IGTHFFSPANVMRL
+454 VGTHFFSPANVMRL
-468 LENVRGAKTWKT
+468 LENVRGKKSSKTT
-480 AVATAMAMGRRINK
+480 IATAMSVGRRIGK

-508 RMLHQRGQQAEKLIL
+508 RMLHQRGLQAEKLIL
-523 EGAAPHQVDKVLT
+523 EGAAPHQVDRVLT

-565 KSPVAD
+565 KAPVAD

-579 GQKTGSGYFKYEKGD
+579 GQKTGAGYFKYEKGD
-594 RTPIPDAEVEK
+594 RTPIPDPEVEK
-605 IIVDVSTQMG
+605 IIVDVATSMG
-615 ITRRAI
+615 ITRRPI
-621 SDQEILQRLL
+621 GDDEILQRLL
-631 YPMVNEGAKILEEK
+631 YPMVNEGAQILEEK

-672 WADQIGLRALRDKM
+672 WADSIGLKTLRDRLLGFKK
-686 VEFQKASGD
+686 QSGE
-695 AFWAPAQL
+695 AFWTPAPL
-703 LNRLADE
+703 LDRLANE

-715 GQA
+715 G